1 MRVIIAGGGTG
12 GHVIPALAIAQQL
25 KKQFD
30 AEVLFI
36 GTARGI
42 ETRLVPQ
49 AGFPLE
55 LIQVGALKN
64 VSLMTRA
71 KTMFDL
77 PRALWTAGR
86 IVSDFR
92 PDVVIG
98 VGGYASGPA
107 MLAAIRRRIPTL
119 AFEPNVVP
127 GFANRLVA
135 RLVSAAAVH
144 FEETCDY
151 FRNAKVT
158 GVPVREAFF
167 KIRARGTLA
176 KSDAR
181 TAKDTPSA
189 NEMSTSKDVTEEN
202 KSAPTLLVFGG
213 SQGAHAINQ
222 AMIESLPG
230 LRQRIP
236 AIHIVHQTGQ
246 RDYDTV
252 LAAYQK
258 HGMAGETTAALSRPG
273 TTDDTPLAPSDM
285 TKTGEAA
292 AAASSSA
299 ATRSAMTGE
308 ARAAPSAEV
317 YKFIDDMPAI
327 FARAD
332 LLVCRSGASTV
343 GEITAAGKP
352 AIFVPFPRAA
362 DDHQNVNARALERAG
377 AAVVVEESNLEAA
390 YLVDIISAL
399 LNDPL
404 RLRRMAEAAKSL
416 AHPNAVEEIAEMVK
430 NLALASQG

>member
-25 KKQFD
+25 KKQFA

-49 AGFPLE
+49 SGFPLQ
-55 LIQVGALKN
+55 LIKVGALNN

-77 PRALWTAGR
+77 PRALWTSGR
-86 IVSDFR
+86 MVSDFR

-107 MLAAIRRRIPTL
+107 ILAAIRRRIPTL

-135 RLVSAAAVH
+135 HFVSAAAVH
-144 FEETCDY
+144 FEETCEY
-151 FRNAKVT
+151 FPNCKVT

-167 KIRARGTLA
+167 NIPA
-176 KSDAR
+176 KAAGGESG
-181 TAKDTPSA
+181 S
-189 NEMSTSKDVTEEN
+189 V
-202 KSAPTLLVFGG
+202 PTLLVFGG

-230 LRQRIP
+230 LRAKVP
-236 AIHIVHQTGQ
+236 AIHIIHQTGQ
-246 RDYDTV
+246 RDYDNV
-252 LAAYQK
+252 FAAYQQS
-258 HGMAGETTAALSRPG
+258 GV
-273 TTDDTPLAPSDM
+273 
-285 TKTGEAA
+285 
-292 AAASSSA
+292 SS
-299 ATRSAMTGE
+299 
-308 ARAAPSAEV
+308 EV
-317 YKFIDDMPAI
+317 HKFIDDMPAT

-362 DDHQNVNARALERAG
+362 DDHQNLNARALERAG
-377 AAVVVEESNLEAA
+377 AAIVVEESNLGAA
-390 YLVDIISAL
+390 YLVETIAAL
-399 LNDPL
+399 FFDAH
-404 RLRRMAEAAKSL
+404 RLQSMSEAARSL
-416 AHPNAVEEIAEMVK
+416 AHPKAVEEIAEMVEQLIARD
-430 NLALASQG
+430 NA

>member
-25 KKQFD
+25 KKQFG
-30 AEVLFI
+30 AEILFI

-55 LIQVGALKN
+55 LIKVGGLKN

-77 PRALWTAGR
+77 PRALWVSGR

-107 MLAAIRRRIPTL
+107 MFAAIRRRIPTL

-135 RLVSAAAVH
+135 RWVSAAAVH
-144 FEETCDY
+144 FEETCEY
-151 FRNAKVT
+151 FPHCRIT

-167 KIRARGTLA
+167 GIPLSPLLSRH
-176 KSDAR
+176 
-181 TAKDTPSA
+181 
-189 NEMSTSKDVTEEN
+189 
-202 KSAPTLLVFGG
+202 PTLLVFGG
-213 SQGAHAINQ
+213 SQGARAINQ
-222 AMIESLPG
+222 AMIESLGG
-230 LRQRIP
+230 LKQRIP
-236 AIHIVHQTGQ
+236 GIHIIHQTGA
-246 RDYDTV
+246 RDFDNV
-252 LAAYQK
+252 MAAYQQ
-258 HGMAGETTAALSRPG
+258 AGIPG
-273 TTDDTPLAPSDM
+273 
-285 TKTGEAA
+285 
-292 AAASSSA
+292 
-299 ATRSAMTGE
+299 
-308 ARAAPSAEV
+308 EV
-317 YKFIDDMPAI
+317 HQFIDDMPAV
-327 FARAD
+327 FYRAD

-343 GEITAAGKP
+343 AEIAAAGKP

-362 DDHQNVNARALERAG
+362 DDHQNVNAHALERAG
-377 AAVVVEESNLEAA
+377 AAVVVEESNLGAA
-390 YLVDIISAL
+390 YLVDTIAAL
-399 LNDPL
+399 LADPK
-404 RLRRMAEAAKSL
+404 RLGVMSAAAKSL
-416 AHPNAVEEIAEMVK
+416 AHPKALEEIAEMVRQ
-430 NLALASQG
+430 LAGDFSPSDSRG